1 MAEDYK
7 PVNDRTIND
16 VNEMNRDAWDSGEF
30 RHEND
35 SSPYSRISRKE
46 DNRKKFSQRS
56 EVGQRQLAA
65 EYIRGHAP
73 GEGRREARRQLVSS
87 NRGRVLRSD
96 SSDAGNDSVAGD
108 FLTHPG
114 GAGSEAPRL
123 HSQREERETG
133 DAVHLPRRASRQ
145 WRKRTWE

>member
-16 VNEMNRDAWDSGEF
+16 VNRANRDAWDSGEF
-30 RHEND
+30 RHGDAWPKGARKASEMGAAAAPQPHGPLTRAQQEYANKAGKEKVSEYASEEFRERMGRRSAIMHHPEND
-35 SSPYSRISRKE
+35 S
-46 DNRKKFSQRS
+46 
-56 EVGQRQLAA
+56 AA
-65 EYIRGHAP
+65 K
-73 GEGRREARRQLVSS
+73 
-87 NRGRVLRSD
+87 
-96 SSDAGNDSVAGD
+96 D

-114 GAGSEAPRL
+114 GAGAEAPRL